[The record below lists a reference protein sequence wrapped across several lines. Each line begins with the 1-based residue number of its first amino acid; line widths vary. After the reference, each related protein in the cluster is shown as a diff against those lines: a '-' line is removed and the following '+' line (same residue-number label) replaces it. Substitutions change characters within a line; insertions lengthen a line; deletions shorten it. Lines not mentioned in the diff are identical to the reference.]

1 MITYKDLEVHAKALL
16 EFCQYP
22 AVKYKVKFSILNVP
36 YEDGE
41 LSLLRKDFLK
51 SDIVEEMH
59 QTQDDYG
66 GNFSQKII
74 LSNQ

>member
-41 LSLLRKDFLK
+41 LSLLRKDF
-51 SDIVEEMH
+51 
-59 QTQDDYG
+59 
-66 GNFSQKII
+66 
-74 LSNQ
+74 